1 MTPHRLHVV
10 PWLRRV
16 GALVLTDWLAITI
29 GSRIFAWRKLNE
41 AELAHELAAGG
52 VDIAMIDVRA
62 MLRGP
67 WFQFVGK
74 RTMTLLEKRPT
85 QETTVEHRQFPA
97 NCGFCFATKAS

>member
-1 MTPHRLHVV
+1 MTRQRLADQCQRADVDA
-10 PWLRRV
+10 LLRAIAGRRV
-16 GALVLTDWLAITI
+16 FEPAIV
-29 GSRIFAWRKLNE
+29 

-85 QETTVEHRQFPA
+85 QETTVEHRQFPE
-97 NCGFCFATKAS
+97 NCGFCLATKAS